1 MTDTPREIK
10 RMDIRE
16 FREQGFLQEANRHAT
31 SQRRLARRYNANN
44 SR

>member
-16 FREQGFLQEANRHAT
+16 FREQGFLQTR
-31 SQRRLARRYNANN
+31 QRRLAKRYNANN